1 MYFEMR
7 QSEYEKGR
15 IVKPLWVL
23 LVVIAALYW
32 LLLGI
37 IECRLLA
44 IGKVSDAFVLFTYA
58 SLIYIVGFYTVRT
71 FLIERRAALFGD
83 SGWKGLKNLVVM
95 SVLSGVA
102 LEFLTLFGAPL
113 SSPLALSDWGIK
125 RTIVFT
131 LLSFVAISLF
141 SGCKSRY
148 CAPNA
153 KRALVTKVQYD
164 KRDLISL
171 ICITIAVLLV
181 LSYLAVAFDLSMMSV
196 VLFGVAIALP
206 LTVIAASRRI
216 SIIPEW
222 VFLSIA
228 IPVGLVLCI
237 LVPPMT
243 GASWDDQIH
252 FKNALNLS
260 YVTSPE
266 ITNEEQRMS
275 EMAIRFALGE
285 EEDINLDLWP
295 VAERRA
301 FEGKIDEAQQ
311 MDIEEGQVIKRYYP
325 DQLLSFTSLGYLPS
339 AIGLWT
345 GRLLHLPFSVTLILG
360 RVANL
365 IAYCAICFCA
375 IRISPVKKVL
385 FVVIALI
392 PESIFLA
399 SNYSYDPWLTGMIL
413 LGIAILFRE
422 MWGSDKLLDFSQIA
436 MAALVLFLGL
446 GVKAVY
452 FPIIGLFFL
461 MPPSKFSDGAQRRRY
476 YLFVVLFGLFVLASF
491 ALPFLFNVGNGAE
504 VGDLRGGSE
513 VSSSEQL
520 KFILGNPLEYAGI
533 LLGFFVSTFFNP
545 SYSSGYLLSF
555 SYLSD
560 SSPVSIPFLSFGSP
574 LVNLVPVL
582 FLIGIALFDNEDG
595 DAWRH
600 AGKGSTAWA
609 AVIYLGT
616 YILVATALYISFTPV
631 GYETVNG
638 CQLRYQLPIL
648 APMLAVLLNYG
659 KPLGF
664 KDGTKKVIY
673 LVSLFCLLFWTF
685 VFVVSKC
692 VV

>member
-15 IVKPLWVL
+15 IVKLLWVL
-23 LVVIAALYW
+23 LVVVAALYW

-520 KFILGNPLEYAGI
+520 KFILEYAGI